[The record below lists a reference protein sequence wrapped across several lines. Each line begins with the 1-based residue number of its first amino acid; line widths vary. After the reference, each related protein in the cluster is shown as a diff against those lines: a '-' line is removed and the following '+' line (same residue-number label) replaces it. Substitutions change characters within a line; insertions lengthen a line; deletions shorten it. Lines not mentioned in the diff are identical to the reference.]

1 MAIVFDL
8 GGVVFKWKPLELLQ
22 DIFPERAPN
31 EVAAQKM
38 ADQIFESFN
47 PLSDWAQ
54 FDLGLIEPDALAT
67 KISKRVGISEADMH
81 LLIASIPPHMVP
93 QSGTVDI
100 ISELKAEGHPLY
112 FLSNMPAGYADHLE
126 RTHEFFRHFS
136 DGIFSARVQQIKPQ
150 LPIFQSANQR
160 FRVSGK
166 DTIFIDDVQ
175 HNIDAANVHGWT
187 GIRFDVPTQVR
198 RDLVKLGLLKAA
210 A

>member
-22 DIFPERAPN
+22 DIFPDRIPDSVTA
-31 EVAAQKM
+31 KKW

-67 KISKRVGISEADMH
+67 KISKRVGIAEADMQ

-93 QSGTVDI
+93 QQGTVAL
-100 ISELKAEGHPLY
+100 ISELKAAGHPLY
-112 FLSNMPAGYADHLE
+112 FLSNMPATYADHLE
-126 RTHEFFRHFS
+126 RSNEFFRHFS

-150 LPIFQSANQR
+150 MPIFQNANQR
-160 FRVSGK
+160 FGVSGK
-166 DTIFIDDVQ
+166 DTVFIDDVQ
-175 HNIDAANVHGWT
+175 ANIDAAHAHGWT
-187 GIRFDVPTQVR
+187 GVRFDEPQQVKSE
-198 RDLVKLGLLKAA
+198 LVSLGLLSA
-210 A
+210 

>member
-1 MAIVFDL
+1 
-8 GGVVFKWKPLELLQ
+8 
-22 DIFPERAPN
+22 
-31 EVAAQKM
+31 
-38 ADQIFESFN
+38 
-47 PLSDWAQ
+47 
-54 FDLGLIEPDALAT
+54 
-67 KISKRVGISEADMH
+67 MH

-126 RTHEFFRHFS
+126 RAHEFFRHFS
-136 DGIFSARVQQIKPQ
+136 DGIFSARVQLIKPQ

-160 FRVSGK
+160 FGVSGQ

-175 HNIDAANVHGWT
+175 HNIDAAHAHGWT
-187 GIRFDVPTQVR
+187 GIRFDEPTQVR

-210 A
+210 T

>member
-31 EVAAQKM
+31 AVAAKQW

-54 FDLGLIEPDALAT
+54 FDLGLIELDALAA
-67 KISKRVGISEADMH
+67 KISKRVGIPEADMH

-93 QSGTVDI
+93 QEGTVAI
-100 ISELKAEGHPLY
+100 ISDLKVAGHPLY

-126 RTHEFFRHFS
+126 RTNDFFKHFT
-136 DGIFSARVQQIKPQ
+136 DGLFSARIQQIKPQ
-150 LPIFQSANQR
+150 MPIFQTANER
-160 FRVSGK
+160 FKVSGK
-166 DTIFIDDVQ
+166 ETVFIDDVQ
-175 HNIDAANVHGWT
+175 HNIDAAHDHGWT
-187 GIRFDVPTQVR
+187 GLRFDEPAQVR
-198 RDLVKLGLLKAA
+198 RDLVAMGLLRA
-210 A
+210 

>member
-112 FLSNMPAGYADHLE
+112 FLSNMP
-126 RTHEFFRHFS
+126 
-136 DGIFSARVQQIKPQ
+136 V
-150 LPIFQSANQR
+150 
-160 FRVSGK
+160 
-166 DTIFIDDVQ
+166 
-175 HNIDAANVHGWT
+175 
-187 GIRFDVPTQVR
+187 
-198 RDLVKLGLLKAA
+198 GLCRSS
-210 A
+210 